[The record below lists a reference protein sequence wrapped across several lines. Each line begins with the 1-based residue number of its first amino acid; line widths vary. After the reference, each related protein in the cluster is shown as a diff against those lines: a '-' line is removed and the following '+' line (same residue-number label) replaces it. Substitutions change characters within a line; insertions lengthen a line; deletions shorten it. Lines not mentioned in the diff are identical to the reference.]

1 MSEQKSPTKTISD
14 FEAKLSE
21 ADKNV
26 AAFDTSKLG
35 VLFRIRSFLRDN
47 PTSIPAFILLLS
59 IVGFALNALFFNPNN
74 FISTAVA
81 NAILVQVTV
90 VGIAA
95 IAQTLIILTAGIDL
109 SIAPILVISSMIM
122 GKLGTESGVPVW
134 ICVPLGIFLAGLMG
148 WVNGAL
154 IAYVKIPPFIT
165 TLGTLNIFVALK
177 LWYTD
182 AQSVRPNDLE
192 EKAPGLLDFGNSLNI
207 GFKDGFHITYSTAAK
222 IVPPLPGDITILL
235 GTVVM
240 LLLAA
245 LAWYMLYRT
254 PWGRHVHAIGD
265 DPDAA
270 MLSGI
275 QVSRTLVSVY
285 AVAGLIIGVG
295 AWVSIGRVGSI
306 SPIAF
311 ETIALDTITA
321 VVIGGTS
328 LFGGRASIAGSVL
341 GALIVGVFTTG
352 LQVAGVDSFWQYFA
366 AGNLILAAVA
376 LDQWL
381 RKASQ

>member
-1 MSEQKSPTKTISD
+1 MSDPKSPTKTISD
-14 FEAKLSE
+14 FEAKLAD
-21 ADKNV
+21 ADKTV
-26 AAFDTSKLG
+26 ASFDTSEMGL
-35 VLFRIRSFLRDN
+35 LFKVRAFLRDY

-59 IVGFALNALFFNPNN
+59 IVGFALNALFFSPNN
-74 FISTAVA
+74 FISTPVV

-95 IAQTLIILTAGIDL
+95 IAQTVIILTAGIDL
-109 SIAPILVISSMIM
+109 SVAPILVISSMIM
-122 GKLGTESGVPVW
+122 GKLATESGVPVW
-134 ICVPLGIFLAGLMG
+134 ACVPLGVFVATLMG

-154 IAYVKIPPFIT
+154 IAYIKIPPFIT

-177 LWYTD
+177 LWYTGS
-182 AQSVRPNDLE
+182 QSVRPSDLE
-192 EKAPGLLDFGNSLNI
+192 EKAISLLDFGSSLNI
-207 GFKDGFHITYSTAAK
+207 GFKDGFHITYSTASK
-222 IVPPLPGDITILL
+222 IVPPIAGDITILL
-235 GTVVM
+235 GTVAM
-240 LLLAA
+240 LVLAA

-275 QVSRTLVSVY
+275 QTNRTLVSVY
-285 AVAGLIIGVG
+285 AFAGLIIGIG